1 MRGRAVGC
9 FLLLPSPITFILPLL
24 CSASFLQT
32 RVEAQSHRLT
42 VEDAP
47 STEYIAR
54 FIGTTQQKYT
64 QRGGVRPFGLS
75 VLVAG
80 VNPDGKPQLWATD
93 PSGVYS
99 AWKANAV
106 GRSSKSLLELLEKN
120 YVEDCTTEAA
130 IKLAVRALLEVVES
144 GAKSIELA
152 VMKHKAPMSTLP
164 EPELEAIVAAIEAEK
179 AAEREERGEG
189 SAAERS

>member
-1 MRGRAVGC
+1 MVVVVGWLRSRADGWGSIAPS
-9 FLLLPSPITFILPLL
+9 LSLALSLP
-24 CSASFLQT
+24 CSSLQT

-47 STEYIAR
+47 TTEYIAR

-93 PSGVYS
+93 PSGELKIQMMQERGVVLS
-99 AWKANAV
+99 LSLCVAAPTPHTS
-106 GRSSKSLLELLEKN
+106 RSLFLSL
-120 YVEDCTTEAA
+120 
-130 IKLAVRALLEVVES
+130 VRAQVCTPL
-144 GAKSIELA
+144 GRPTPWAA
-152 VMKHKAPMSTLP
+152 LP
-164 EPELEAIVAAIEAEK
+164 S
-179 AAEREERGEG
+179 RCW
-189 SAAERS
+189 SC